1 MGRVPASA
9 KSKSDAALI
18 GGLVRKIRKS
28 KKLTLDQLSELTGIA
43 ASSLSRIEN
52 TRLGLTVEKI
62 RILADALEITPETLL
77 TPVEPESIIGAEL
90 ARSSLSPNSAT
101 PSLSVDRARG
111 RVTEVFGDAT
121 LHYLFGKSG
130 NKALDCIHFK
140 LEPTNIWDSD
150 FVRHAGE
157 KVAFVLTGAVLA
169 YVEKRSPVVLEKG
182 DAFHMNANVWHSTVA
197 ANGAAAELFVVYYHG
212 LPDGAGVFEAQRF
225 TPETWAALQS

>member
-28 KKLTLDQLSELTGIA
+28 KKLTLDQLSELTGIP

-52 TRLGLTVEKI
+52 TRLGLTAEKI
-62 RILADALEITPETLL
+62 HILAQALGIPPETLL
-77 TPVEPESIIGAEL
+77 TPLRASEGDLDPTAEK
-90 ARSSLSPNSAT
+90 PNSAAIA
-101 PSLSVDRARG
+101 PSFLVDRARG
-111 RVTEVFGDAT
+111 RTTDVFDDAT
-121 LHYLFGKSG
+121 LHYLFGKG
-130 NKALDCIHFK
+130 KGDRALDCIHFK

-157 KVAFVLTGAVLA
+157 KVAFVLTGAVLV
-169 YVEKRSPVVLEKG
+169 YVEKRSPVILEKG
-182 DAFHMNANVWHSTVA
+182 DAFHMNANVWHSSVA
-197 ANGAAAELFVVYYHG
+197 ANGAAAELFTVYYHE

-225 TPETWAALQS
+225 TPETWAALQN